1 MLLTSRR
8 DKKVIVE
15 ELLNSQ
21 NFSGEIPIVPIRKW
35 GRWVSA
41 IVIVGAFVA
50 LVLALRHSQ
59 IVWGDVPKFFAYH
72 TLIDGMFMTVELA
85 IACQGLG
92 IVLGVIIAIM
102 RRSKNPVVSWC
113 AWLYIYIF
121 RGVPAL
127 LQLYI
132 WYNLPLAF
140 KTLGIPGIY
149 SVPSLTV
156 MTSFVAALLGLGL
169 NESAYYAE
177 IVRAGFNSVD
187 HGQVEAASSIGMKP
201 SQTMRRVILPQA
213 MRVVIPPTG
222 NDFINMLKGTSLASV
237 VAVQELMLRASNVYA
252 ANFRIMEALMAAA
265 LWYMVLVSIA
275 SIGQHFIEKRFG
287 GDQSNPSSMSL
298 KRTMGRSFNPSRFI
312 GRGSFGSANRGT
324 EGLV

>member
-1 MLLTSRR
+1 M
-8 DKKVIVE
+8 E
-15 ELLNSQ
+15 ELLDSQ
-21 NFSGEIPIVPIRKW
+21 SFSGEIPIVPLRKW

-41 IVIVGAFVA
+41 IIIVGVFVA

-59 IVWGDVPKFFAYH
+59 IVWADVPKFFGYR
-72 TLIDGMFMTVELA
+72 TLIDGLFTTVELA

-92 IVLGVIIAIM
+92 IVLGIIIAIM

-140 KTLGIPGIY
+140 RTLGIPGLF
-149 SVPSLTV
+149 SVPTLTV

-213 MRVVIPPTG
+213 MRVIIPPTG
-222 NDFINMLKGTSLASV
+222 NDFINMIKGTSLASV
-237 VAVQELMLRASNVYA
+237 VGVQELMLKTLNIYS
-252 ANFRIMEALMAAA
+252 ANFRVMEALMSAA

-275 SIGQHFIEKRFG
+275 SIGQHFIEKKYG

-298 KRTMGRSFNPSRFI
+298 KRTMGRSLNPSRFFR
-312 GRGSFGSANRGT
+312 RGSFGSGSRGT
-324 EGLV
+324 EGFV

>member
-1 MLLTSRR
+1 
-8 DKKVIVE
+8 VE
-15 ELLNSQ
+15 ELLDSQ
-21 NFSGEIPIVPIRKW
+21 SFSGEIPIVPLRKW

-41 IVIVGAFVA
+41 IIIVGVFVA

-59 IVWGDVPKFFAYH
+59 IVWADVPKFFGYR
-72 TLIDGMFMTVELA
+72 TLIDGLFTTVELA

-92 IVLGVIIAIM
+92 IVLGIIIAIM

-140 KTLGIPGIY
+140 RTLGIPGLF
-149 SVPSLTV
+149 SVPTLTV

-213 MRVVIPPTG
+213 MRVIIPPTG
-222 NDFINMLKGTSLASV
+222 NDFINMIKGTSLASV
-237 VAVQELMLRASNVYA
+237 VGVQELMLKTLNIYS
-252 ANFRIMEALMAAA
+252 ANFRVMEALMSAA

-275 SIGQHFIEKRFG
+275 SIGQHFIEKKYG

-298 KRTMGRSFNPSRFI
+298 KRTMGRSLNPSRFFR
-312 GRGSFGSANRGT
+312 RGSFGSGSRGT
-324 EGLV
+324 EGFV